1 MARKKRAVYVM
12 SRTQKNALIAA
23 FFFFI
28 IPLAVLTDGQLLRP
42 VRKAISSAV
51 WSSEDRK
58 RYHDRIF
65 TVSAV
70 VDGDTLNIDAA
81 DGTKTTTIIR
91 LIGVDTPET
100 KHPTVGPMF
109 FGQEATDYTR
119 RLSEGQQ
126 VTVRLDTISDERDR
140 YGRLLAYITLPDG
153 HILNEELIR
162 NGYGY
167 ADLRFLHGHFDTYVE
182 LMNIAM
188 TQKKGLW
195 DKVNRKQLPQW
206 LQRKR
211 PELLR

>member
-1 MARKKRAVYVM
+1 
-12 SRTQKNALIAA
+12 
-23 FFFFI
+23 
-28 IPLAVLTDGQLLRP
+28 
-42 VRKAISSAV
+42 
-51 WSSEDRK
+51 
-58 RYHDRIF
+58 
-65 TVSAV
+65 
-70 VDGDTLNIDAA
+70 
-81 DGTKTTTIIR
+81 
-91 LIGVDTPET
+91 
-100 KHPTVGPMF
+100 MF